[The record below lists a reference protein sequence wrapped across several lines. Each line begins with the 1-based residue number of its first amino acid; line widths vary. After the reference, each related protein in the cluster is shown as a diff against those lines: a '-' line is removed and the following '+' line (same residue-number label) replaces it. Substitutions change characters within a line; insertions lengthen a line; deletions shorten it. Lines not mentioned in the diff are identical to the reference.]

1 VLEALPEAPRE
12 QPRRAAR
19 GGWRWSAGPTSGKS
33 SLLNRLA
40 KEERS
45 VVDSVA
51 GTTVDP
57 VDSIVTLGGEEWRFV
72 DTAGLRRKVNTAS
85 GTEYYASL
93 RTEAAIQAAEVAV
106 VLLAADEVIS
116 EQDQRVITR

>member
-1 VLEALPEAPRE
+1 M
-12 QPRRAAR
+12 
-19 GGWRWSAGPTSGKS
+19 
-33 SLLNRLA
+33 NRLA

-72 DTAGLRRKVNTAS
+72 DTAGLRRKGNTPS
-85 GTEYYASL
+85 GMEDYARL
-93 RTEAAIQAAEVAV
+93 RTEAALQAAEGAV
-106 VLLAADEVIS
+106 VLLAADDVVRDRKS
-116 EQDQRVITR
+116 TRLKSSQAKNPYAVFCFKKK

>member
-1 VLEALPEAPRE
+1 MAL
-12 QPRRAAR
+12 
-19 GGWRWSAGPTSGKS
+19 
-33 SLLNRLA
+33 
-40 KEERS
+40 
-45 VVDSVA
+45 
-51 GTTVDP
+51 
-57 VDSIVTLGGEEWRFV
+57 V

-116 EQDQRVITR
+116 EQDQRVITQVVESGRRW